1 MFLDGVEGNVVF
13 AAVDVAVGAVR
24 IRDTVADLARQQLGP
39 VDLMLRDAG
48 VWPDLIFV
56 ARLAGGALRAVIAVA
71 DFRQPVLAM
80 KLRAGVAIGA
90 RHAALAQMHVA
101 GDAFVQPVVLVL
113 DAAAVAGG
121 TGPAHRRGANDSMPF
136 EQSATNRVRLADVA
150 VAA

>member
-1 MFLDGVEGNVVF
+1 
-13 AAVDVAVGAVR
+13 
-24 IRDTVADLARQQLGP
+24 
-39 VDLMLRDAG
+39 
-48 VWPDLIFV
+48 
-56 ARLAGGALRAVIAVA
+56 
-71 DFRQPVLAM
+71 QPVLAM

-136 EQSATNRVRLADVA
+136 EQSAANRVRLADVA
-150 VAA
+150 VAAGGVAVVAVIRLHFFERRVVLGNAALVEGGVVARKVV